1 MTDDRAQ
8 IGFKIDKHAKELA
21 QEKLEFGELS
31 KILRGEVHRVAFGEE
46 ISKRERLDQ
55 RLQELREEKDE
66 LRSEKRQ
73 IETDIEEVETKITR
87 VDSQREGLERQED
100 RYEASLE
107 MLEETLAEGG
117 RVFEDHG
124 QVMKAAKIGGKEPE
138 DVVEE
143 LQERNPSVPDHA
155 FVQALHSAKE
165 WDGVEGVSSR

>member
-66 LRSEKRQ
+66 LRSKKRQ

-124 QVMKAAKIGGKEPE
+124 QVIKAAKLGEKTAKAVIA
-138 DVVEE
+138 D
-143 LQERNPSVPDHA
+143 LRERNPSVPDHA
-155 FVQALHSAKE
+155 FVEKFKSNQE
-165 WDGVEGVSSR
+165 WDGRKMREE